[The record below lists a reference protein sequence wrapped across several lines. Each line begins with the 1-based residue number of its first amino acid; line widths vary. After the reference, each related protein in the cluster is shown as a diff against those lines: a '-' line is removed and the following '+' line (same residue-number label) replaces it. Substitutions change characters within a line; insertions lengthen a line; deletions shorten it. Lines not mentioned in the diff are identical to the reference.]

1 MDVVDLEIVEY
12 LLEVIVFNKEGTI
25 VFVANIGYLG
35 FSGISPSGVTIRP
48 RSTVGINVPWVSDS
62 NESVDNT

>member
-25 VFVANIGYLG
+25 VSVANKGYLG
-35 FSGISPSGVTIRP
+35 FGGISPSGVTI
-48 RSTVGINVPWVSDS
+48 
-62 NESVDNT
+62 